1 MLPKD
6 LQASPRSLKTAAQ
19 QTSAMALQQCLRNLS
34 NQNYIHAQE
43 KCRVYTV
50 YTDRMSMNVMKQVFK
65 ALNNNTFFNVHVRLC
80 RIFLCACLRTPFS
93 NANQP
98 RPQSN
103 FQLAEPFRAPASVL
117 PSSIALDRSSMAS
130 SSRPQPYTEHGPSNA
145 HCLVQ
150 FRSNPNT
157 KSLHVGKALPK
168 IHVLPDTMFTLLYMF
183 TTKTHAA
190 CAKPRALF
198 LANVVGHSEDG
209 THPMIN
215 TTVVVVSDQGGFD
228 CQARTNKRI
237 WRLSIHFG
245 LTLLVD

>member
-1 MLPKD
+1 M
-6 LQASPRSLKTAAQ
+6 T
-19 QTSAMALQQCLRNLS
+19 
-34 NQNYIHAQE
+34 
-43 KCRVYTV
+43 
-50 YTDRMSMNVMKQVFK
+50 
-65 ALNNNTFFNVHVRLC
+65 
-80 RIFLCACLRTPFS
+80 FS

-98 RPQSN
+98 GPQSS

-145 HCLVQ
+145 HCLVY

-157 KSLHVGKALPK
+157 KSLHVGKCMCFRIPCLQ
-168 IHVLPDTMFTLLYMF
+168 LLYMF

-190 CAKPRALF
+190 CAKPRTLF

-215 TTVVVVSDQGGFD
+215 NTTVVVVSDQGGFD
-228 CQARTNKRI
+228 
-237 WRLSIHFG
+237 IHFS
-245 LTLLVD
+245 LTLLVDWFLSLFNLVSALKFTKKCVAPSFLWLQLNDRIKVQQSRPDFLGNVNPRWIESHIRGNHSESKWPELIQCIP